1 MEKTG
6 TDCLGLV
13 QVLLKFSLVH
23 SQGQHYCTGI
33 HAPKKTEKEKKK
45 KKKKQKK
52 KKKKKEKKRERKD
65 GKRKKRRKKS

>member
-45 KKKKQKK
+45 KKKK
-52 KKKKKEKKRERKD
+52 EKKRERKD